1 MKKIALLIWAI
12 VAIVSIGLA
21 QDNIVLR
28 TGEEVKAKVEEVGL
42 TEVKYKRA
50 DNHTGPLYSV
60 LKSDVLM
67 IKYENGTKD
76 VFATAAP
83 ATPVP
88 ATAATPP
95 AVPGCAGKS
104 LSYNGDY
111 NRLRKAGNKRIVLG
125 SVLTGLSAPILFT
138 GIGMTATGLIDLN
151 ADYNGY
157 SDMSAAP
164 RLVGG
169 MILTAIGTAALVT
182 GPILISK
189 GVKMRR
195 MARSAQQQPVSMG
208 FSPIRDYNLE
218 RYGRAFN
225 QQPIGTLSFTF

>member
-1 MKKIALLIWAI
+1 MKKVSLLIWALI
-12 VAIVSIGLA
+12 AIVRIGLA
-21 QDNIVLR
+21 QDNIILR

-42 TEVKYKRA
+42 NEVKYKRA
-50 DNHTGPLYSV
+50 DNMNGPLYTIP
-60 LKSDVLM
+60 KSQVFM

-76 VFATAAP
+76 VFANTGNTPATGTPAP
-83 ATPVP
+83 A
-88 ATAATPP
+88 
-95 AVPGCAGKS
+95 CSNGK
-104 LSYNGDY
+104 LPYNGDY

-125 SVLTGLSAPILFT
+125 SILTGLSAPALFA

-151 ADYNGY
+151 NDYYGNT
-157 SDMSAAP
+157 DMSAAP
-164 RLVGG
+164 RVVGG

-189 GVKMRR
+189 GVKFRR
-195 MARSAQQQPVSMG
+195 MARTAQQQQPVSLG